1 MSFALSAGVTG
12 LQAHQKMLDIAGHN
26 LANIN
31 TTAFKA
37 SRIIFSELLAET
49 IKKASQPTSNVGGTN
64 PQQMGS
70 GVGIAGI
77 TPNMAQG
84 NIVNTGNPLDL
95 ALEGEG
101 YFVVNDG
108 EQDLYTRAG
117 AFSVDANTYLV
128 DPATGYRVQRIGSAG
143 EVDGFQIA
151 GDSDVRVPYDVAM
164 PARAT
169 TSMTVAGNLSADAV
183 LESPQAQKIGSDV
196 IYTTSGGTLAMGTT
210 LIGDLD
216 QFSSSAGIFAGDFT
230 ITGYLPE
237 GGAMFS
243 DTFSI
248 DETTTLQDLIDELNT
263 VNCFGASTTGATAS
277 LVNGQIRVTD
287 TQTGASSTDLALSYA
302 DTGGG
307 DSTLEAPAYFEILTV
322 GGDEVKN
329 VNITIF
335 DSLGGKHAF
344 SGAFVRTDTTN
355 EWDFLLCSVSGDVE
369 TIDIDERRISGISFD
384 TNGAFDGVSG
394 TPEFRITWGYDPT
407 TEQTIDVGMGTAG
420 KWDGLTQFSGNSTA
434 VAKEQDGY
442 ESGKLS
448 SVSVDTAGVLI
459 GAFSN
464 GIKKNLAVLQI
475 ALFQNP
481 QGLESIGS
489 GYYIPSANSGS
500 AVATQALIGGAG
512 TIHGGSLEKSN
523 ADVAGEFVN
532 MIQAQSGFQANART
546 IKVANDIL
554 SELSSLIR

>member
-49 IKKASQPTSNVGGTN
+49 VKKASQPTSSVGGTN
-64 PQQMGS
+64 PQQMGT
-70 GVGIAGI
+70 GVGVGGI

-84 NIVNTGNPLDL
+84 NVVNTGNPLDL

-108 EQDLYTRAG
+108 EQDIYTRAG
-117 AFSVDANTYLV
+117 AFSVDSDSYLV
-128 DPATGYRVQRIGSAG
+128 DPATGYRVQRIGSVG
-143 EVDGFQIA
+143 EADGFQNV
-151 GDSDVRVPYDVAM
+151 GDGDVRVPYDVAM
-164 PARAT
+164 PAQAT
-169 TSMTVAGNLSADAV
+169 STMTVAGNLSADAV
-183 LESPQAQKIGSDV
+183 LETPQAQKIGSNL
-196 IYTTSGGTLAMGTT
+196 IYTTANGTLAGGTT
-210 LIGDLD
+210 LLADLD
-216 QFSSSAGIFAGDFT
+216 QFNSSAATFTGDIT
-230 ITGYLPE
+230 IEGYLPE
-237 GGAMFS
+237 GGSSFS
-243 DTFSI
+243 HTMSV
-248 DETTTLQDLIDELNT
+248 DETTTLQDLVDELNS
-263 VNCFGASTTGATAS
+263 VDCYGASTSGATAS
-277 LVNGQIRVTD
+277 LVNGQIRITD
-287 TQTGASSTDLALSYA
+287 TLTGPSNTDLSLSYA

-307 DSTLEAPAYFEILTV
+307 DSELETSSYFEVLTI

-344 SGAFVRTDTTN
+344 SGAFIRTDTTN
-355 EWDFLLCSVSGDVE
+355 QWDFLLCSVSGDVDS
-369 TIDIDERRISGISFD
+369 ISMDDRRISGITFD
-384 TNGAFDGVSG
+384 TNGSFDTSAEAA
-394 TPEFRITWGYDPT
+394 EFKITWGYDPSA
-407 TEQTIDVGMGTAG
+407 EQTIELNMGTPG

-448 SVSVDTAGVLI
+448 SVSVDTSGTLI

-489 GYYIPSANSGS
+489 GYFIPSANSGY

-512 TIHGGSLEKSN
+512 TIHGGALEKSN
-523 ADVAGEFVN
+523 ADVASEFVN